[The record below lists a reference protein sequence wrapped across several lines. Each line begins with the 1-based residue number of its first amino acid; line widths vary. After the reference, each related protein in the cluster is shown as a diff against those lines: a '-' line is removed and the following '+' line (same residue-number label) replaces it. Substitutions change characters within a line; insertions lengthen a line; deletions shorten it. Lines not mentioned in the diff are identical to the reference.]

1 MGNCCS
7 AENDTHLD
15 ADLRRA
21 SEPISNSNYK
31 ILKQKYEDA
40 GQGHI
45 FNFFNELS
53 EDQKAALLDEAS

>member
-7 AENDTHLD
+7 AENDSHLD
-15 ADLRRA
+15 ADFRRA
-21 SEPISNSNYK
+21 SEPVSNSNYK

-45 FNFFNELS
+45 FNFFNELT
-53 EDQKAALLDEAS
+53 ED